1 MRCPACH
8 SPKHTVLQTRDLVR
22 RTRQCKDCGHRFMT
36 SEELDAAYL
45 MVMKRDGRVVG
56 FSRKR
61 LAESIEKAAV
71 NKLPRSEV
79 TDLVSDVV
87 EELFAANQLFFDESV
102 RDKWTEP
109 KRITTRNIGDA
120 VMRVLDSDPTYRAT
134 RMRYGLLFGR
144 SHGAFTD
151 AATFLEWLEQDQN
164 LSPIELG
171 AALLG

>member
-1 MRCPACH
+1 
-8 SPKHTVLQTRDLVR
+8 
-22 RTRQCKDCGHRFMT
+22 MT